1 MVHKLF
7 NETMQKLSAK
17 LPEGGGHGISEK
29 RGGEETA
36 SFASPNIHPA

>member
-17 LPEGGGHGISEK
+17 LTEGGGHGISGK
-29 RGGEETA
+29 RGGEGTA